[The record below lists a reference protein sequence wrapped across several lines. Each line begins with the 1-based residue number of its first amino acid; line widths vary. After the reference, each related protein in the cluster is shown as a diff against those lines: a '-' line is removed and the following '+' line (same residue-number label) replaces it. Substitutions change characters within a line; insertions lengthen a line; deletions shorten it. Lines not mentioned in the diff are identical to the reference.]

1 MYVHLSSVNTCV
13 FNKHTD
19 MMSQQTMPSIFI
31 TSVSERILS
40 FSCALRTNWNT
51 DALIASLIETLSA
64 FVFLAEQ
71 AIRFVAS
78 RAFRSR
84 WSRWPR
90 TSSLCSF
97 LSLSFSLF
105 LFLSRFLERRCFDK
119 ESVGSWDRWRGRAI
133 VARKITRDA
142 AKIMQ
147 IRCKSRQRRDAN
159 PRHNIEG
166 NWSANWGWS
175 TFPSLSL
182 FLSLSLSFSLSL
194 SPVRRKIHEWNRQQ
208 RGSPPRR
215 RIDFTTRGEIVM
227 GVTTARMKSEGLET
241 RFVKRK

>member
-19 MMSQQTMPSIFI
+19 MMSQQTTPSIFI
-31 TSVSERILS
+31 TSVKLSEILP

-97 LSLSFSLF
+97 LSLFFFFFLVSSNVGVSIRSPWDLGIGDVVARSLLGRLRETRPKLCKYDANPGSGVTLIRVTILKVIGRPTEVGPPFLRSPFFSLSLSLF
-105 LFLSRFLERRCFDK
+105 LFLFLPCAVKYTSEI
-119 ESVGSWDRWRGRAI
+119 GS
-133 VARKITRDA
+133 
-142 AKIMQ
+142 
-147 IRCKSRQRRDAN
+147 
-159 PRHNIEG
+159 
-166 NWSANWGWS
+166 SAEV
-175 TFPSLSL
+175 LL
-182 FLSLSLSFSLSL
+182 
-194 SPVRRKIHEWNRQQ
+194 VDE
-208 RGSPPRR
+208 
-215 RIDFTTRGEIVM
+215 
-227 GVTTARMKSEGLET
+227 
-241 RFVKRK
+241 